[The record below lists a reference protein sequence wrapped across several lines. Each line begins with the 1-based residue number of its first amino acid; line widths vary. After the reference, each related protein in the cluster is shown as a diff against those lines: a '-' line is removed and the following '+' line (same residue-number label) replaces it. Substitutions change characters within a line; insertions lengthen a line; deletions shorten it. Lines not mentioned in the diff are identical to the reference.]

1 MKEWTFEPGH
11 SGAEFCVRH
20 MMVVWIR
27 GHFKNIKGK
36 MKFDPNHPTKS
47 SVEITIDA
55 NQLWTGD
62 QDRDAHLKN
71 ADFLDVEN
79 HPKITFKS
87 KQVECTG
94 GTSYKVTG
102 DLTIRGT
109 TRSVVLDADYLGQ
122 WQTPYWEGGKDKGPV
137 TRAGFCA
144 TARINRHD
152 FGASWQSDLENNG
165 VVVGNE
171 VLITIDVEAIAE
183 PPTVASG

>member
-1 MKEWTFEPGH
+1 MKEWTLEPGH

-20 MMVVWIR
+20 MMVTWIR
-27 GHFKNIKGK
+27 GHFKNVKGK
-36 MKFDPNHPTKS
+36 MKFDPDRPTKS
-47 SVEITIDA
+47 SVEVTIDA

-62 QDRDAHLKN
+62 KDRDEHLKN

-79 HPKITFKS
+79 HPQITFKS
-87 KQVECTG
+87 TQVECTG
-94 GTSYKVTG
+94 GASYTVTG
-102 DLTIRGT
+102 DLTIRGK
-109 TRSVVLDADYLGQ
+109 TRSVVLEVDYLGQ
-122 WQTPYWEGGKDKGPV
+122 WQTPYWEGGEDKGPV

-144 TARINRHD
+144 TTRINRHD
-152 FGASWQSDLENNG
+152 FGVSWQSDLENNG